1 MRRLVSGLRGFG
13 LAVLDSLLPPHCA
26 GCEAPVATQGL
37 LCADCVR
44 DLTPIG
50 APLCERCGIP
60 FRHLGEAG
68 GTDAAGGALCA
79 ACVARPPPFAAARA
93 GFRYDEG
100 ARRLILPFKHA
111 DRPELSQVLAA
122 RMAIAGRDL
131 LADADL
137 VVPVPLHASRLRARR
152 YNQAALLAARIARG
166 AGVPMAPGLLRRVRR
181 TPALGDRGAAA
192 RAELLEDAI
201 GIARGSQSRIAGLR
215 IVVVDDVL
223 TSGATLA
230 ACARTLLDAGAL
242 RVTGLAAAR
251 VLRDDGNA

>member
-26 GCEAPVATQGL
+26 ACDEPVATQGL
-37 LCADCVR
+37 LCAACVR

-60 FRHLGEAG
+60 FRHLGEAEG
-68 GTDAAGGALCA
+68 MDATGAALCA
-79 ACVARPPPFAAARA
+79 ACVAHPPPFAAARA
-93 GFRYDEG
+93 AFRYDDG

-111 DRPELSQVLAA
+111 DRPDLARVLAA
-122 RMAIAGRDL
+122 RMAIAGREL
-131 LADADL
+131 LAEADL

-152 YNQAALLAARIARG
+152 YNQAGLLAGRVARA

-201 GIARGSQSRIAGLR
+201 GIARGARPRIAGRR

-223 TSGATLA
+223 TSGATLG
-230 ACARTLLDAGAL
+230 ACARALLDAGAL

-251 VLRDDGNA
+251 VLRDDG